1 MLELRVA
8 GGGAQADRGDRQRQP
23 RLPQHGA
30 NAHGLTSLDRQSRAG
45 PTMAGSARLRPTII
59 HGLRLVSADRVAART
74 AKPSS
79 PTARAAPAEALNLSL
94 VIFASRADRTS
105 DRVPAARIPTKRSN
119 PGMPSSTSDS
129 R

>member
-1 MLELRVA
+1 MLELRIA
-8 GGGAQADRGDRQRQP
+8 GGGPGADRGDQQHQP

-30 NAHGLTSLDRQSRAG
+30 NAHGLTSLDPQSLAG
-45 PTMAGSARLRPTII
+45 PIMAGSARLRPTII

-94 VIFASRADRTS
+94 LIFASRADRTS
-105 DRVPAARIPTKRSN
+105 DRVAAARMPTTRSN
-119 PGMPSSTSDS
+119 
-129 R
+129 